1 MRKCAPLKLT
11 MILIAAV
18 VIAPS
23 LNRSAEA
30 GDWFGWHHGQTLW
43 VVNQPTTT
51 QSIVTV
57 PATTMTQLRLAPVT
71 QLPLGT
77 VTAGQTLQ
85 FVPSTNAP
93 LTLTPGLT
101 TSVGSSN
108 TFFVVQQGTTSP
120 VGVTLAPQISGNV
133 SGVSVGP
140 GGVTDNDYQVL
151 ASGFGG
157 SFLKAQGFEKFL
169 KDQLENLINQKGNV
183 LNQQEL
189 TTLLLDAAK
198 GFLSS
203 NGFGFLINDAV
214 EPIIKRLIGKV
225 IQDRQGSQPALPN
238 GNKPAPN
245 GSVIPS
251 GGATFDITG
260 RITLTPTQAGHIKPP
275 PPPGPLPT
283 SLTPSGGQVAPSP

>member
-1 MRKCAPLKLT
+1 MTKCAPMKLT
-11 MILIAAV
+11 MILIAAGLV
-18 VIAPS
+18 FPS

-30 GDWFGWHHGQTLW
+30 GDWFGWHHGQTVWL
-43 VVNQPTTT
+43 VNQPTTT

-57 PATTMTQLRLAPVT
+57 PATTTTQFRQA
-71 QLPLGT
+71 
-77 VTAGQTLQ
+77 
-85 FVPSTNAP
+85 FVPSTNAS

-120 VGVTLAPQISGNV
+120 VGVTLAPQMSGNV

-260 RITLTPTQAGHIKPP
+260 RITLTPTQAGQLKPP
-275 PPPGPLPT
+275 LPPGPLPT